1 MNKKHGGERP
11 NAGHPQK
18 YKKGT
23 ETKTIAVLIPSV
35 LEIEVKDA
43 IHVIVEPYLL
53 SKEKSSAV

>member
-1 MNKKHGGERP
+1 MSKEHGGKRP

-53 SKEKSSAV
+53 IK

>member
-1 MNKKHGGERP
+1 MSKEHGGKRP

-23 ETKTIAVLIPSV
+23 QTKIISVLIPSV

-53 SKEKSSAV
+53 SAKKVW